1 MDHASRVLP
10 AVLAAAIRQAPLTPE
25 KIAFAW
31 RQTGGATIARATTV
45 ALTGGVLT
53 VTCLDPQWARE
64 VHRIRHELLR
74 QLERWLGPDV
84 VTRIDVAGGAEIRG
98 RRRRRPAVATPG
110 V

>member
-1 MDHASRVLP
+1 MDQASRVLP

-25 KIAFAW
+25 KVAFAW
-31 RQTGGATIARATTV
+31 RQAGGAAIARVSTV
-45 ALTGGVLT
+45 ALTDGVLT
-53 VTCLDPQWARE
+53 VTCHDPQWARE

-98 RRRRRPAVATPG
+98 RRRRRPANVTSGA
-110 V
+110 